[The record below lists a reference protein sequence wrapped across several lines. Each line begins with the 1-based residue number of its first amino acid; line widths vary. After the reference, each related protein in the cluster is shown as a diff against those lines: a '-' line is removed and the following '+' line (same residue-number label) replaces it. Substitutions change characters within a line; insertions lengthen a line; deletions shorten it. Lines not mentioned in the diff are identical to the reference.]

1 MMMRWSGVLFGID
14 VMLRRTIVMVRSG
27 LVTIRIDLVMSGNS
41 IVLRNAAVML
51 WSDSV
56 VVVLQCNRMV
66 VRSMILLSNVLISRV
81 VL

>member
-41 IVLRNAAVML
+41 IVLRNAAVMP

-56 VVVLQCNRMV
+56 VVVLRCNRMV